1 MRNYYLVAYDI
12 RNSKRLRK
20 VFIKMRG
27 YGDALQFSVFLCKLS
42 STEKMLML
50 SELLRIIKQDEDSL
64 MIIYLGSLSGE
75 EQSKIEFIGKKQ
87 ELTEDSSVI
96 I

>member
-42 STEKMLML
+42 SMEKMLML

-75 EQSKIEFIGKKQ
+75 GQSKIEFIGKKQ
-87 ELTEDSSVI
+87 ELTEDRSVI

>member
-64 MIIYLGSLSGE
+64 MIIYLDSLSGE
-75 EQSKIEFIGKKQ
+75 DQSKIEFIGKKQ